1 MAQGN
6 QVQKRN
12 LAAEA
17 FGRHYD
23 TLHSA
28 LAQPDVASGLATKFY
43 NGAII
48 TSEIRDVVQMTSF
61 TPKQQAD
68 WLLPVV
74 ESSIRTDHRK
84 LRRLIKVLRK
94 QPVLKPIAKQ
104 LHQCYRDLV
113 SEARLTVSS
122 SSGSDTDSTEPEHQ
136 SHGPTTGGERLQ
148 SPYGEGGA
156 SKGSRPPAVGK
167 GKRRK
172 ESSSNPKAKKIKLR
186 AGSEDEFD
194 SSLKDETHRPGFI
207 PPPINRDEAQSE
219 QGELLHK
226 SFALYTVARTVFFVY
241 DNIISTASRG
251 GCGSVSVS
259 LVLKLNTIETNT
271 LQQG

>member
-1 MAQGN
+1 MYIAVCSSKTMAQGN

-104 LHQCYRDLV
+104 LHQCYRKSTIALELQYLV
-113 SEARLTVSS
+113 LFIVAITL
-122 SSGSDTDSTEPEHQ
+122 HI
-136 SHGPTTGGERLQ
+136 
-148 SPYGEGGA
+148 
-156 SKGSRPPAVGK
+156 KGS
-167 GKRRK
+167 
-172 ESSSNPKAKKIKLR
+172 
-186 AGSEDEFD
+186 
-194 SSLKDETHRPGFI
+194 
-207 PPPINRDEAQSE
+207 
-219 QGELLHK
+219 
-226 SFALYTVARTVFFVY
+226 
-241 DNIISTASRG
+241 
-251 GCGSVSVS
+251 
-259 LVLKLNTIETNT
+259 
-271 LQQG
+271 